1 MVQGIVARTAY
12 LPLKACQTPLPAS
25 SRRVMSPSTANR
37 INKVGLGQN
46 PCPVGPVPICLST
59 CPPRSPVFSF
69 RSGPAGGSSAPG
81 WRSWRISGTPLLEV
95 RTGSQRRSARSH
107 PLHQATT
114 MATDAVRMST
124 AIETTRPQN
133 VLLGG
138 ITALAQSAW
147 MGFALASNV
156 LEGLRLAPSGITQR
170 LSVVRLRVPRRIEL
184 RGLLTREF
192 SIGEASFILMAS
204 FFLSAALGA
213 VRQVLFN
220 AQFGVSPEANAYYAA
235 FRLPDTLF
243 SLIAGGALSS
253 AMIPVLLNA
262 KQQDGEAA
270 GWRLISA
277 VLTTLLAVFVLLIA
291 AVELFTPAL
300 VERVLAPG
308 FDAPTSALTVRL
320 TRIMLLQPLILLL
333 GSVATAGLNS
343 RNQFLLTGL
352 SVMSHN
358 ISLIVSIVLVG
369 RIPGLGILGP
379 TLGVIGGAILQMII
393 LSPRP
398 RGQGQRVRL
407 LWEFGDRRLR
417 EVLRLVGA
425 DGLSVSV
432 NYAGFI
438 VDTAFATAAFDPA
451 GLPAIYN
458 AFLLVGL
465 PIALLGQAIGQA
477 AFPRLAAQAEAGD
490 WAEMRRVLVR
500 SLGAAIGLAVPAVA
514 ALLILRR
521 PTIPILF
528 EHGQYTSLAGDLT
541 YRILA
546 VYSVALPAFVATE
559 VTTRGLI
566 ALRDTRTP
574 LITNTSQLIARI
586 VLISVLIGSLGV
598 VSIPVA
604 FGISATLETIVL
616 AAVLFVKL
624 RRRVRRV
631 AS

>member
-1 MVQGIVARTAY
+1 
-12 LPLKACQTPLPAS
+12 
-25 SRRVMSPSTANR
+25 
-37 INKVGLGQN
+37 
-46 PCPVGPVPICLST
+46 
-59 CPPRSPVFSF
+59 
-69 RSGPAGGSSAPG
+69 
-81 WRSWRISGTPLLEV
+81 
-95 RTGSQRRSARSH
+95 
-107 PLHQATT
+107 

-300 VERVLAPG
+300 VERLLAPG

-333 GSVATAGLNS
+333 GSVATAVLNS

-352 SVMSHN
+352 SVVSHN

-393 LSPRP
+393 LSPGL

-417 EVLRLVGA
+417 EVLRLLGPN
-425 DGLSVSV
+425 GLSVSV

-514 ALLILRR
+514 ALLILGR
-521 PTIPILF
+521 PTIRILF
-528 EHGQYTSLAGDLT
+528 EHGEYTAVAGDLT

-616 AAVLFVKL
+616 AAVLLVKL